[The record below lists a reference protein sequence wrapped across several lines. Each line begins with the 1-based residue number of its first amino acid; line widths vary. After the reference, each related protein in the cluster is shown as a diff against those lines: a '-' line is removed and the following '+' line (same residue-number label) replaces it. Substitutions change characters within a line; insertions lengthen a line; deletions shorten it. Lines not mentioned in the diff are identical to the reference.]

1 MKEEWEFVFL
11 ENCKFK
17 GKFRKYQ
24 ADVLEEFYK
33 HIEDKKINI
42 VAAPGSGKTILGL
55 QIICNLNQPVL
66 VLAPTITIRD
76 QWKERFINFYA
87 YEGMKLDFISND
99 IYKLNK
105 FNVVTYQALHYALN
119 KKKIKDE
126 GELEEEETTTRVKTE
141 SIEYDL
147 IQALKANNI
156 KTIVLD
162 EAHHLR
168 AEWWKSLCK
177 VLNSLEDIKVISL
190 TATPPYDVE
199 ESEWRKYEEVCGR
212 IDAEISVP
220 ELVATGDLC
229 PHQDYVIFNMVT
241 KNELS
246 EIKKIRNGI
255 DDFLESLK
263 QNNEFIEMIK
273 SNKIINSWK
282 ENEETILTDTM
293 YYGSMIIFLNSIG
306 LTIDKNLVKLIS
318 DGYLIPSFNKKWTEI
333 LLENVIYEHKEDYLE
348 YEELIK
354 KIKKELEIL
363 GCVEKRKIYL
373 ENVNNIKKIMAS
385 SIAKIDSIEEIAKK
399 EYESLGNDLSMVV
412 LADYVRSDFIDCD
425 IEKINKLGV
434 VPIFRRLQE
443 KHICDNLAILTGKLK
458 IVPKNVVPY
467 IKEQLQLLELDN
479 KAIFK
484 DLKIDNNYVVI
495 TGGKKV
501 NSAIVKIVTD
511 CINLK
516 KINIVIGT
524 VALLGEG
531 WDAPAI
537 NSLILAS
544 YVGSFMLS
552 NQMRGRA
559 IRKSKNINKT
569 ANIWHLASLAELGYN
584 NFDFSDLEL
593 LQRRFKCFVGIAY
606 YEDLI
611 QDGIERLNIID
622 IGKLK
627 KDYQSINEETYKIA
641 SDRKLMAS
649 RWKKILD
656 LFGGKSIKIVNKL
669 NSDFK
674 ISRKTFVTMDFR
686 RMLLSLLI
694 LNAIIA
700 IIVMNIGVVTN
711 KLIEVIINIIILL
724 YYLIKIVRHLNPINY
739 IKEIS
744 KTILNSM
751 IITKKIATEKQLISC
766 EIEKLDID
774 DSIIYKVYL
783 KGATVYENNLFIQ
796 SFEEVYD
803 KVIDTRYLIQ
813 IRRTNKLSKDSY
825 FNVPSILDN
834 DKKDATVF
842 LDEWNSNVCKARLIY
857 TRSKEGRKILLRARK
872 NSIAHNKNF
881 FVKKE
886 VSKWS

>member
-1 MKEEWEFVFL
+1 
-11 ENCKFK
+11 
-17 GKFRKYQ
+17 
-24 ADVLEEFYK
+24 
-33 HIEDKKINI
+33 
-42 VAAPGSGKTILGL
+42 
-55 QIICNLNQPVL
+55 
-66 VLAPTITIRD
+66 
-76 QWKERFINFYA
+76 
-87 YEGMKLDFISND
+87 
-99 IYKLNK
+99 
-105 FNVVTYQALHYALN
+105 
-119 KKKIKDE
+119 
-126 GELEEEETTTRVKTE
+126 
-141 SIEYDL
+141 
-147 IQALKANNI
+147 
-156 KTIVLD
+156 
-162 EAHHLR
+162 
-168 AEWWKSLCK
+168 
-177 VLNSLEDIKVISL
+177 
-190 TATPPYDVE
+190 
-199 ESEWRKYEEVCGR
+199 
-212 IDAEISVP
+212 
-220 ELVATGDLC
+220 
-229 PHQDYVIFNMVT
+229 
-241 KNELS
+241 
-246 EIKKIRNGI
+246 
-255 DDFLESLK
+255 
-263 QNNEFIEMIK
+263 MIK

-282 ENEETILTDTM
+282 EYEETILTDTM

-669 NSDFK
+669 SSTRPVPNDYCYVYNFE
-674 ISRKTFVTMDFR
+674 
-686 RMLLSLLI
+686 
-694 LNAIIA
+694 NPNQPIA
-700 IIVMNIGVVTN
+700 ISLEAGMGSEFKQDMNRFIT
-711 KLIEVIINIIILL
+711 KLLARLSKDLSGDMYE
-724 YYLIKIVRHLNPINY
+724 
-739 IKEIS
+739 KEK
-744 KTILNSM
+744 KTILDRYHMSKEKLIKEFDKSTFEQGFKVRNTENGIYFSPVHNGV
-751 IITKKIATEKQLISC
+751 ILNEKDFNLLDDKTKKYFEDKSPKIQEQTMQLLK
-766 EIEKLDID
+766 EL
-774 DSIIYKVYL
+774 DSIDKKSEQVIAQWEENLTTFAVTQCMSDLKIKYKKNL
-783 KGATVYENNLFIQ
+783 KIQNFLYSVQSDVVKNVEFFKQYEQNLKKQ
-796 SFEEVYD
+796 
-803 KVIDTRYLIQ
+803 KMQ
-813 IRRTNKLSKDSY
+813 
-825 FNVPSILDN
+825 N
-834 DKKDATVF
+834 DK
-842 LDEWNSNVCKARLIY
+842 LQSPNSY
-857 TRSKEGRKILLRARK
+857 
-872 NSIAHNKNF
+872 
-881 FVKKE
+881 VKK
-886 VSKWS
+886 SS

>member
-1 MKEEWEFVFL
+1 
-11 ENCKFK
+11 
-17 GKFRKYQ
+17 
-24 ADVLEEFYK
+24 
-33 HIEDKKINI
+33 
-42 VAAPGSGKTILGL
+42 
-55 QIICNLNQPVL
+55 
-66 VLAPTITIRD
+66 
-76 QWKERFINFYA
+76 
-87 YEGMKLDFISND
+87 MKLNFISND

-126 GELEEEETTTRVKTE
+126 DELEEEETTTRVKTE

-147 IQALKANNI
+147 IQALKDNNI

-282 ENEETILTDTM
+282 EYEETILTDTM

-318 DGYLIPSFNKKWTEI
+318 DGYLIPSFNKKWAEI

-348 YEELIK
+348 HEELIK

-622 IGKLK
+622 IGSFETLASEDISYSFGQISGVYGSNIDLYAMIREQEEISVGGGYKMNLIQVTDILVEQYPKVDLTAQLLEVEALRAEAATAGEDTSEYDSEISRLKGLISALEGPETASIKLAVNGVTIFVAPGRK
-627 KDYQSINEETYKIA
+627 YHLNENINSLTLVESSMPIVINYVCQLNQVEDLSAGVVSAIDASRIWGQISGIFTGTDKVLRYYNYDYLNSETFRIFSNNGPEELLVRDSQGDIIIDNTTFNLYKTINIYDIIKEETQKQVELIYGTK
-641 SDRKLMAS
+641 
-649 RWKKILD
+649 
-656 LFGGKSIKIVNKL
+656 FEL
-669 NSDFK
+669 NSEGQLTDGEIYYSF
-674 ISRKTFVTMDFR
+674 SD
-686 RMLLSLLI
+686 
-694 LNAIIA
+694 
-700 IIVMNIGVVTN
+700 
-711 KLIEVIINIIILL
+711 IILFDIEADEGTTL
-724 YYLIKIVRHLNPINY
+724 YISSSADGSNPVTVKIGPTCRYTLNPMDNMIKYIALAEPQFCVINY
-739 IKEIS
+739 KCL
-744 KTILNSM
+744 TNQM
-751 IITKKIATEKQLISC
+751 QM
-766 EIEKLDID
+766 
-774 DSIIYKVYL
+774 KVGQTY
-783 KGATVYENNLFIQ
+783 V
-796 SFEEVYD
+796 
-803 KVIDTRYLIQ
+803 R
-813 IRRTNKLSKDSY
+813 
-825 FNVPSILDN
+825 
-834 DKKDATVF
+834 
-842 LDEWNSNVCKARLIY
+842 
-857 TRSKEGRKILLRARK
+857 
-872 NSIAHNKNF
+872 
-881 FVKKE
+881 
-886 VSKWS
+886 VSK